1 MRILWDK
8 ELFTILDQEFLEFE
22 CERCIDEA
30 KDWSELI
37 VHKENSHGDLE
48 NCCWKHSFSS
58 DHRNEEFI
66 AKADVKGVFMNPKLE
81 ASW

>member
-8 ELFTILDQEFLEFE
+8 ELFNTLDQEFLEFE

-37 VHKENSHGDLE
+37 VHKENSHGDLV

-58 DHRNEEFI
+58 DHEVQANCKKNFNSMSDALKKR
-66 AKADVKGVFMNPKLE
+66 M
-81 ASW
+81 